1 MNCCRPLVRTIV
13 AAAALLAVAQSVL
26 AFPKPA
32 PVPYRW
38 ELKFQAGDLRLY
50 LDEATGDSYWYFLY
64 EVTNRTGR
72 DQLWAP
78 SFVLFTDVGE
88 ILRSGDDVPARITRD
103 LFDLLGNPLLQEQ
116 TAVIGTVQQGRE
128 NLIEGFVI
136 WPARRLDVNE
146 LSLFVGGISGE
157 TARVQNPVTGED
169 VILRKT
175 LQRDYLIPGDAVARG
190 SDPVDLVAE
199 RWIMR

>member
-1 MNCCRPLVRTIV
+1 MIRFRSLLRTVV
-13 AAAALLAVAQSVL
+13 AIAALLAVAQVTL
-26 AFPKPA
+26 AYPKPA

-38 ELKFQAGDLRLY
+38 ELNFKAGDLRLY
-50 LDEATGDSYWYFLY
+50 LDESTGDYYWYFVY

-78 SFVLFTDVGE
+78 SFVLFTDAGQ
-88 ILRSGDDVPARITRD
+88 ILRSGDDVPARVTRE
-103 LFDLLGNPLLQEQ
+103 LLELLGNPLLQEQ
-116 TAVIGTVQQGRE
+116 TAVIGTIRQGRE
-128 NLIEGFVI
+128 NLIEGLAV

-146 LSLFVGGISGE
+146 QSLFIAGISGE
-157 TARVQNPVTGED
+157 TARVQNPATGED

-175 LQRDYLIPGDAVARG
+175 LQRDYLIPGEAVGR
-190 SDPVDLVAE
+190 SSRPVEVAGE